1 MIKSCRRRSAATVV
15 TAVALMSSAT
25 APVANALEPR
35 SPVPAH
41 RPDGT
46 PNALDRALD
55 ALHIAGMS
63 GVMASAGNGEW
74 TWNRASGVA
83 DLRSGRPMRPD
94 YPHRVASVTKTF
106 TATAALQLAAKG
118 KIDLDAPVGGYL
130 PTVVPGDR
138 GRRITVRMLLNHTS
152 GIAEYGYLDVPP
164 GPDADEQRRA
174 RLEALRFSRL
184 QPEDSARIG
193 LAKPPTG
200 RPGERQ
206 EYSDTNYILIG
217 MIIKK
222 VTGQDAERHIAEHV
236 IRRAGL
242 RHTLFL
248 GNRAH
253 IPRAHAKAYTGR
265 DARHITGEYSVFRM
279 RWDSTAGALLST
291 PSDLA
296 IFFRALLSGRLLPP
310 AQLAEMKQIVPL
322 PGEPPPGTTMRGYGL
337 GLIKHEIPGCGQF
350 WGHNG
355 AFAGTHANVLVS
367 DDGRR
372 YFTYVLTLS
381 GYHQVD
387 SNGNE
392 IPTPIGQALE
402 NLQDEA
408 VRRALCPS
416 PGDPTTAGH
425 QPR

>member
-1 MIKSCRRRSAATVV
+1 MIKSYRRRGAATIVA
-15 TAVALMSSAT
+15 AVALMSSAT

-35 SPVPAH
+35 SPAPAH
-41 RPDGT
+41 RPAGT
-46 PNALDRALD
+46 SNALDRALD
-55 ALHIAGMS
+55 AVHAAGMP
-63 GVMASAGNGEW
+63 GVMASTGNGEW

-83 DLRSGRPMRPD
+83 DLRSGRRMRPD

-118 KIDLDAPVGGYL
+118 KIDLDAPVGRYL

-152 GIAEYGYLDVPP
+152 GIAEYGYLAVPP
-164 GPDADEQRRA
+164 GPDEDEVRRA

-193 LAKPPTG
+193 LAKPPTS

-217 MIIKK
+217 MIIKT
-222 VTGQDAERHIAEHV
+222 VTGQDAERYIAEHV
-236 IRRAGL
+236 IRPAGL
-242 RHTLFL
+242 RHTFFL
-248 GNRAH
+248 GDRAH
-253 IPRAHAKAYTGR
+253 IPRAHAKAYTGS
-265 DARHITGEYSVFRM
+265 DAQHITGEYSVFRM
-279 RWDSTAGALLST
+279 RWDSTAGGLLST

-310 AQLAEMKQIVPL
+310 SLLAEMKEIVPL
-322 PGEPPPGTTMRGYGL
+322 SFEPPPGMTMRGYGL
-337 GLIKHEIPGCGQF
+337 GLIKNEIPGCGRF

-355 AFAGTHANVLVS
+355 AFAGTHTDVLVS

-372 YFTYVLTLS
+372 HFTYVLTLS

-392 IPTPIGQALE
+392 VPTPISRSMK
-402 NLQDEA
+402 NLQDQA
-408 VRRALCPS
+408 VRQALCP
-416 PGDPTTAGH
+416 
-425 QPR
+425 PR